1 MKEKEK
7 QYEMQLESRPSMRGF
22 DEITIFSHAE
32 GVSSLSYISIKN
44 EEVCTRVNSGENMS
58 SFSSND

>member
-1 MKEKEK
+1 
-7 QYEMQLESRPSMRGF
+7 MRDF

-32 GVSSLSYISIKN
+32 GVSSLSYISIRN

-58 SFSSND
+58 SFRSND